1 MYKLSYVVAL
11 SLGLTIS
18 SVANAQETLGIDTSV
33 SQEDF
38 DILKNLAC
46 TGDTSDPKLQASLV
60 EVESLLNQVF
70 TNYGLEITDE
80 QLESLGA
87 MATDA
92 KLQLEA
98 EESVQAF
105 CGN

>member
-1 MYKLSYVVAL
+1 MHKVLSIVVITLGFATP
-11 SLGLTIS
+11 SL
-18 SVANAQETLGIDTSV
+18 VNAQETFDIDTSI

-46 TGDTSDPKLQASLV
+46 TGDASDPKLQASLV
-60 EVESLLNQVF
+60 EMESVLNQVF
-70 TNYGLEITDE
+70 DSYGLEITDE
-80 QLESLGA
+80 QLEALGA

-92 KLQLEA
+92 KQQLEA

-105 CGN
+105 CSN